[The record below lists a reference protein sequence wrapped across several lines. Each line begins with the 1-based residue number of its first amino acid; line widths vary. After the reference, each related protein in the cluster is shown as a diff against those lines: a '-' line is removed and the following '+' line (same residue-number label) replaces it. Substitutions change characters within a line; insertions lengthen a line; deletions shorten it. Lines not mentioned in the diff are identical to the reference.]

1 MAHQMKKGD
10 TEALRNDLILET
22 EPRPE
27 DIQFLEECLYEFNTQ
42 TTGIKDG
49 GLFGFFLRAANGLR
63 LGGVYGWTWGGT
75 CYVRYLF
82 VPEEMRR
89 QGQGKRLMHAVEAEA
104 KARKCQQ
111 IMLETYDFQAP
122 GFYQKLGFDV
132 IGAVADHPRGYRY
145 LTLVKRLA

>member
-1 MAHQMKKGD
+1 MTAD
-10 TEALRNDLILET
+10 PSNSPASNDLILET
-22 EPRPE
+22 ELRPE
-27 DIQFLEECLYEFNTQ
+27 DIQFLEDRLIDFNIR
-42 TTGIKDG
+42 TTGIADG
-49 GLFGFFLRAANGLR
+49 GFFGFFLRAADGSP

-89 QGQGKRLMHAVEAEA
+89 QGQGRRLMRAVEAEA
-104 KARKCQQ
+104 KARNCRQ

-132 IGAVADHPRGYRY
+132 IGGVADYPQGHRF